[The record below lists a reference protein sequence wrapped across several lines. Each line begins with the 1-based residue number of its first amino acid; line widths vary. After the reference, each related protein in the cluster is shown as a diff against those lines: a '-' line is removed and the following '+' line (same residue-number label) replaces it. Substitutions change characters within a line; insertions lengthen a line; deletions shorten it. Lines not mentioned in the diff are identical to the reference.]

1 MAAILSPHQV
11 LNRLSPNFYSVY
23 HWQKFGIDSGSGLA
37 PNGRQAI
44 P

>member
-1 MAAILSPHQV
+1 MAAILSSPQV
-11 LNRLSPNFYSVY
+11 LNRFSPNFYPVY
-23 HWQKFGIDSGSGLA
+23 HWEKFGIDSGSGLA